1 MNNTILC
8 SHRINGIFCSFEPTR
23 YDIAKVLKEQS
34 RWMTCAE
41 IAEMIYGVTARP
53 VYYHLSVLLKSPGGR
68 QVIEVEKGEKF
79 KPNRYRCMPEV

>member
-1 MNNTILC
+1 MSNPILC
-8 SHRINGIFCSFEPTR
+8 PHRIDKIFYSFEPTR

-41 IAEMIYGVTARP
+41 IAEMLYGITARQ
-53 VYYHLSVLLKSPGGR
+53 VYYHLSEILKSPGGR

-79 KPNRYRCMPEV
+79 KPNRFRCIPEV